1 MKLLVDR
8 YVTDLRVERGV
19 STNTL
24 EAYRHDL
31 DTFIQFLSR
40 QHISDPAPVSRR
52 TMQDYLAALQRSG
65 LSPASIARG
74 LSAVRGFFAF
84 LVRERMVVGN
94 PVADMTQPRLW
105 KRLPKTLTEREVTDL
120 LDLPVGPRAEAQRDT
135 AMVEVLYATG
145 LRVSELIT
153 LRLAD
158 LNLSVGY
165 LLAMGKGAKQRVAP
179 IGDTART
186 KVETYLAGAR
196 GALLKARVS
205 PALFVTRRGARMTR
219 QAFWGMLRAR
229 AVRAGITRPIS
240 PHMLRHS
247 FATHLLNRGADLRAV
262 QTLLGHASI
271 TTTQI
276 YTQVERE
283 RLKRLHTDLFP
294 RKRRPK
300 PGGET

>member
-8 YVTDLRVERGV
+8 YVTDLRIERGV
-19 STNTL
+19 SPNTL

-31 DTFIQFLSR
+31 GKFIQFLSR
-40 QHISDPAPVSRR
+40 QHISDPARVSRR

-65 LSPASIARG
+65 FSPASIARG
-74 LSAVRGFFAF
+74 LSAVRGFFTF
-84 LVRERMVVGN
+84 LVRERMAVGN
-94 PVADMTQPRLW
+94 PVADMAQPRLW

-120 LDLPVGPRAEAQRDT
+120 LDLPVGPRAEDQRDT

-165 LLAMGKGAKQRVAP
+165 LLAMGKGAKQRVVP

-186 KVETYLAGAR
+186 KVETYLAGTR

-205 PALFVTRRGARMTR
+205 PALFVTRRGAGMTR

-229 AVRAGITRPIS
+229 RAGRHHAAYFPAYAAPFFCHAPTESGGRPS
-240 PHMLRHS
+240 GGSNPPGTCQYHHHS
-247 FATHLLNRGADLRAV
+247 DLYACV
-262 QTLLGHASI
+262 
-271 TTTQI
+271 
-276 YTQVERE
+276 
-283 RLKRLHTDLFP
+283 HTKAQGCL
-294 RKRRPK
+294 
-300 PGGET
+300 